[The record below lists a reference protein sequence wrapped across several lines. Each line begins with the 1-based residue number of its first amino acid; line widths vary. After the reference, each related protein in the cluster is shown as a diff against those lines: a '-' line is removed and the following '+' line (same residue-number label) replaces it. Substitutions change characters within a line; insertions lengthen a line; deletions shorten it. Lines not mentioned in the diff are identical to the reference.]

1 MSLAYFAVVLT
12 TVLLVIAGLFI
23 LFRVKTTDVTKVLFS
38 FLVKRRE
45 RRLRI
50 NKLTGKRSGVFRR
63 KLNEARLMLDRA
75 GMGEQLST
83 YKWLAVILGLVGL
96 IIGLLLDNS
105 LAAIVLAAGLAG
117 MPLVIIRVRTAD
129 YIRSLNA
136 SLETGMGI
144 VTNAYLQSGDLISS
158 VKDNLRLMPAP
169 LDGLFGSF
177 LVETQYIDA
186 NLIRAID
193 LMREKVTNRYWR
205 DWCSVLIQCQH
216 DRQLRYALPG
226 IVERLGEARRI
237 QMEVDTTIQKHFGDY
252 LITVLIVLGSIPM
265 MGFMMPDWY
274 DMLMQTTAGKIT
286 FAVILG
292 AILLTAIWVAG
303 IYQPIDQNKD
313 GDVLC

>member
-1 MSLAYFAVVLT
+1 MLFRSALI
-12 TVLLVIAGLFI
+12 VIAGLFI
-23 LFRVKTTDVTKVLFS
+23 LFRVKTTDVTKILFS
-38 FLVKRRE
+38 IFVKRRE
-45 RRLRI
+45 HRQRI
-50 NKLTGKRSGVFRR
+50 NKLSGKRPSVFRR
-63 KLNEARLMLDRA
+63 KLDEARLMLDRA

-193 LMREKVTNRYWR
+193 LMREKVANRYWR

-216 DRQLRYALPG
+216 DRQLRFALPG
-226 IVERLGEARRI
+226 IVERLGETRRA
-237 QMEVDTTIQKHFGDY
+237 QMEIDTVIQKHFGDY

-265 MGFMMPDWY
+265 MSLMMPDWY
-274 DMLMQTTAGKIT
+274 EMLMHTTAGKIT
-286 FAVILG
+286 LTVVLAAVLS
-292 AILLTAIWVAG
+292 TALWVAG
-303 IYQPIDQNKD
+303 IYQPHDIAKD
-313 GDVLC
+313 GDVIC